1 MSSYNLLTNA
11 NYCCLYYELWYDL
24 TIKEPQDK
32 TQNAELSAPK
42 KKKKNGQNVTT
53 VLIKKLCMYY

>member
-24 TIKEPQDK
+24 TIKEPHDK
-32 TQNAELSAPK
+32 TQNAELSAPDY
-42 KKKKNGQNVTT
+42 
-53 VLIKKLCMYY
+53 IIYYQKMDRT